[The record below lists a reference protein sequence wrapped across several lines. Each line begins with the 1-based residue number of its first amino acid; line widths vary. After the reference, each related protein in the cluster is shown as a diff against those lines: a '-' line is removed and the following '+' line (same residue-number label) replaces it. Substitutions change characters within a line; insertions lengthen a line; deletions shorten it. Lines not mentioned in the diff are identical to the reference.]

1 MAFLNELNS
10 EDCGCDNNYFSALN
24 ESPLLSGSQENNFDP
39 TNNSNNVL
47 NYNNSNNSNNT
58 ISSNNSNNLN
68 NNANNNILHNN
79 NNKQMNNI
87 SNSELQQILGN
98 NNMQNNNMQNHNHM
112 QNNNHMQSNNQVS
125 EQQIQNILSSIP
137 NTNKRN
143 STQLPDIGSMRNNN
157 EQIELTNQ
165 LNNAVNNSNAV
176 AFNDGETQNK
186 YISTM
191 FNYVIVLLVALAL
204 NDLAKY
210 YINRSIKFQNG
221 THMYYVYYSVG
232 LVIVLYM
239 ISKYTNNL

>member
-1 MAFLNELNS
+1 MAFLSELNS
-10 EDCGCDNNYFSALN
+10 EDCGCDNNYFSVIN

-39 TNNSNNVL
+39 TNNPNNVL
-47 NYNNSNNSNNT
+47 NYNNSNST
-58 ISSNNSNNLN
+58 NNSSNLN

-79 NNKQMNNI
+79 NNKKMNNLN
-87 SNSELQQILGN
+87 NSELQQILGN
-98 NNMQNNNMQNHNHM
+98 SNNMQNNMQNNNQI
-112 QNNNHMQSNNQVS
+112 S
-125 EQQIQNILSSIP
+125 EQQIQNILNSIP

-143 STQLPDIGSMRNNN
+143 STQLPDIGTMRNNN

-165 LNNAVNNSNAV
+165 LNNVVNNSNANGNS
-176 AFNDGETQNK
+176 FNHGETQNK
-186 YISTM
+186 YILTM
-191 FNYVIVLLVALAL
+191 FNYVIVLLVALAV

-232 LVIVLYM
+232 LVIVLYI

>member
-1 MAFLNELNS
+1 MALLSELNS
-10 EDCGCDNNYFSALN
+10 EDCGCDNNYFSVIN

-39 TNNSNNVL
+39 SNNSNNVL
-47 NYNNSNNSNNT
+47 NYNNTNNS
-58 ISSNNSNNLN
+58 ISSNNSDNSNSINNLNNLN
-68 NNANNNILHNN
+68 NNANNNMLHNN

-87 SNSELQQILGN
+87 GNSELQQILGN
-98 NNMQNNNMQNHNHM
+98 SNNNMQNNMQNNNQI
-112 QNNNHMQSNNQVS
+112 S
-125 EQQIQNILSSIP
+125 EQQIQNILNSIP

-143 STQLPDIGSMRNNN
+143 STQLPDIGLMRNNN
-157 EQIELTNQ
+157 EQVELSNQ
-165 LNNAVNNSNAV
+165 LNNVVNNANVVELNNS
-176 AFNDGETQNK
+176 DSQTK

-232 LVIVLYM
+232 LVIVLY
-239 ISKYTNNL
+239 IVSKYTNNL

>member
-1 MAFLNELNS
+1 MAFLSELNS
-10 EDCGCDNNYFSALN
+10 EDCGCDGNSFSAIN
-24 ESPLLSGSQENNFDP
+24 ESPLLSGTQENNFNP

-47 NYNNSNNSNNT
+47 NYNNSNNT
-58 ISSNNSNNLN
+58 ISTNNSKNLN

-87 SNSELQQILGN
+87 SNNELQQILGN
-98 NNMQNNNMQNHNHM
+98 NM
-112 QNNNHMQSNNQVS
+112 QNNNHMQNNNQVS
-125 EQQIQNILSSIP
+125 EQQIQNILNSIP

-157 EQIELTNQ
+157 DQIEINNQ
-165 LNNAVNNSNAV
+165 LNNAVNHSNAT
-176 AFNDGETQNK
+176 AFNDGETQTK

-221 THMYYVYYSVG
+221 THLYYVYYSIG